1 MFSNRMPAFM
11 YPAGQA
17 SVGQSILSGLTTVS
31 NALSMPPG
39 AVGTNAQGQFVDANG
54 IPLKDASGN
63 PMMGVPS
70 PVVVQPQVVTAKPD
84 AATVGGM
91 LLSVLITVA
100 VVGGAAYAGSFYGTR
115 RAERGRR
122 SSRSA

>member
-1 MFSNRMPAFM
+1 MPAFM

-17 SVGQSILSGLTTVS
+17 SVGQSILSGLTNVS

-54 IPLKDASGN
+54 VPIKDASGN
-63 PMMGVPS
+63 VMVGVPS
-70 PVVVQPQVVTAKPD
+70 PVVSQPVVTAKPD

>member
-1 MFSNRMPAFM
+1 MQTNLRTPAFLH
-11 YPAGQA
+11 PAGQT
-17 SVGQSILSGLTTVS
+17 VGQSILNGLSTVS
-31 NALSMPPG
+31 NALSLPPG

-54 IPLKDASGN
+54 MPIKDVNGN
-63 PMMGVPS
+63 VMSAPIVS
-70 PVVVQPQVVTAKPD
+70 QPQVVTAKPD

-115 RAERGRR
+115 RADRGRR
-122 SSRSA
+122 SSRASRSA